1 MTKKLILTL
10 LLSQTEE
17 EKETKNKNESNS
29 TEKRELNVMNLVEV
43 MVIVTDQGITI
54 GMTVEEIEKIVILEE
69 T

>member
-1 MTKKLILTL
+1 M
-10 LLSQTEE
+10 SQTEE

-54 GMTVEEIEKIVILEE
+54 GMTVEEREKIVILEE

>member
-1 MTKKLILTL
+1 M
-10 LLSQTEE
+10 SQTEE

-29 TEKRELNVMNLVEV
+29 TEKRELNVMNLEEV
-43 MVIVTDQGITI
+43 MVIVTDQEITI

>member
-1 MTKKLILTL
+1 M
-10 LLSQTEE
+10 SQTEE

-54 GMTVEEIEKIVILEE
+54 EMTVEEIEKIVILEE

>member
-1 MTKKLILTL
+1 
-10 LLSQTEE
+10 LSQTEE

-54 GMTVEEIEKIVILEE
+54 EMTVEEIEKIVILEE